1 MRRFFIWIIDRWL
14 LFSEWRRSRR
24 DVVGALRETIERL
37 NIERVRE
44 REALES
50 TIAIRER
57 EIAQLLDVIERDR
70 ERVRAETAIHSANR
84 ETAGMRH

>member
-1 MRRFFIWIIDRWL
+1 MRRFFIGIIDRWL

-24 DVVGALRETIERL
+24 DVVGELRETIERL
-37 NIERVRE
+37 NIDRVRE
-44 REALES
+44 RESYES
-50 TIAIRER
+50 TLAIRDR

-70 ERVRAETAIHSANR
+70 ERVRAETAIHAANR